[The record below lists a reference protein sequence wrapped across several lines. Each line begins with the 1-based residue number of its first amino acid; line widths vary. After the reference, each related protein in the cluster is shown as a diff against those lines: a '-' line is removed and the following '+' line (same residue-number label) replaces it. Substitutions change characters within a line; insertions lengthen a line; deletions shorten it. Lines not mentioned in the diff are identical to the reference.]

1 MLLEIAV
8 YSLEAAII
16 AQQAGADRIELCC
29 APAEGGLTP
38 SAATLRFTRKFLKI
52 PIHVMIR
59 PREGD
64 FCYTPKEFDSMLL
77 DIAAAEISDIDGVVA
92 GILNK
97 DGSVDR
103 GRMKLIVQAAG
114 DMNVTCHRAF
124 DMALDPFEA
133 METLIECG
141 VKRIL
146 TSGGKQTAAESM
158 ELLAELVKR
167 ADNRIIIMPGSGIN
181 EHNISEIA
189 TKTGVSEVHL
199 SAKSLVPG
207 LTEFRNNSVSMGG
220 KVNVPEYDLV
230 LPDKDAIQR
239 IKQLF

>member
-1 MLLEIAV
+1 
-8 YSLEAAII
+8 
-16 AQQAGADRIELCC
+16 
-29 APAEGGLTP
+29 
-38 SAATLRFTRKFLKI
+38 
-52 PIHVMIR
+52 
-59 PREGD
+59 
-64 FCYTPKEFDSMLL
+64 
-77 DIAAAEISDIDGVVA
+77 
-92 GILNK
+92 
-97 DGSVDR
+97 
-103 GRMKLIVQAAG
+103 
-114 DMNVTCHRAF
+114 MNVTCHRAF
-124 DMALDPFEA
+124 DMARNPFEA

-146 TSGGKQTAAESM
+146 TSGGKQTAAESL

-207 LTEFRNNSVSMGG
+207 LMEFRNNSVSMGG